1 MNPAKNP
8 IQDAA
13 FSLSALFIAGAHA
26 QTAPAPATTPPVETD
41 DAIIELSPFE
51 VNATENTGGYAAAT
65 TLAGNRLNTELRDI
79 GSAVSVVTSEFLKD
93 VGATDNRTLLQY
105 TTSSEVGGTYG
116 NFGGTGD
123 GAVLD
128 ESPKFVTPSTNTRVR
143 GLAAADNTRD
153 FYMTSIPWDG
163 YAVDGVDLQRGA
175 NSILFGMGSPAG
187 IINTR
192 TKQAMFSNANEISV
206 RYGSYGSNRQTVDFN
221 RVLLKNQLALRIAA
235 LRNDD
240 KFKQDP
246 AFSKDE
252 RVYGAVRFEPSFL
265 KKNGMRTIFKMNY
278 EAGRVRSN
286 NPRTLPPIDNL
297 TPWFLTG
304 TYAGKDVEG
313 NPTTFANLNRATFIP
328 LALVDDNTPRQGHGQ
343 IRQKYNGPSI
353 PAGVLS
359 WYPNGISGGQ
369 PNPNYNP
376 WVGNFAQQ
384 YGGPMVFFQNNSS
397 TPAQMQL
404 FEPRQEYAGALN
416 SAGGFDSKID
426 GQRWQRPGSIAP
438 YASYA
443 KNAGLPFSNSGVYKD
458 MSITDETIFDF
469 YNKQLDGPNKKEWQ
483 DFRTYNAS
491 LAQTFFDGQIGFELS
506 YNNEFYK
513 NGRLSLLSGER
524 QAIYVDINK
533 VYADGSPAGKNG
545 EPYGDGTPNPNVG
558 KAFISDNGQGSNAS
572 YLSEKEN
579 KRATVFAMQDF
590 EKFGKNW
597 FTTFLGKH
605 TVTGLFAQDEDKT
618 DSRSWIRYT
627 ADDAY
632 AESIRVNSPYKINA
646 NEVVPNTVI
655 YLGDTLINRTSASGA
670 NLPNPT
676 ELAVAQS
683 GMVRTFVGKWNK
695 PTDPTAAGY
704 VDPGAPWVDGY
715 YPDIAPW
722 NDPTS
727 SSYKM
732 AHMTQSEN
740 PANYVGWSNVPLTW
754 TDSESSQAARLHNTT
769 AARLARSRV
778 TSNAFVWQ
786 GKFLQN
792 AIVGT
797 WGVRKD
803 IAKSWTMSN
812 DSNNSSW
819 TSGDKSRTIT
829 LADARGVLKWEPY
842 VLENHEIMDNPN
854 SLTKFN
860 RLQVTS
866 HSWMVVGHLMDLPG
880 LKKLLEISPVQV
892 SVFYNKSTNFQPAA
906 ARVDIYGHA
915 LPPPTG
921 ATTDKGLLFET
932 RDGKYSLKINQYT
945 TSSKNVGNEA
955 LNGNMWFI
963 GASQTWSGN
972 WANQF
977 ENNWTGWTKTNNVN
991 DPRATQYNYEPSQR
1005 ERDLAA
1011 AAGFTGE
1018 AATDEAWRLASVR
1031 EASAVAAWRTWQKS
1045 VNPDFYKAWG
1055 IDLQAPFTG
1064 SGSPIGASNPAGVTV
1079 TEDSTSRGYEVEFN
1093 AQVTKNWRLTFNGA
1107 KTTAVRN
1114 NVGGDALSDF
1124 ISKYEA
1130 ALNGGVGSAGDL
1142 RIWWGGAGNETALF
1156 QWNQNFGTN
1165 YHMIKLLEGTNVPEL
1180 RKWRFNLV
1188 SNYDFDSS
1196 FLKGFNVGGG
1206 MRYESAIAI
1215 GYPVISASGTT
1226 VNYDLA
1232 HPYKGDCE
1240 YNFDFWVGYRRKV
1253 WKNVEWNIQLNVR
1266 NAFVGN
1272 ELIPLTT
1279 QPDGTPAAYRIRPP
1293 QTWQLTNT
1301 FRF

>member
-1 MNPAKNP
+1 MKTRV
-8 IQDAA
+8 AA
-13 FSLSALFIAGAHA
+13 LAAMLSPVLVA
-26 QTAPAPATTPPVETD
+26 QTAPVAPNAASTEGKATDEDVVV
-41 DAIIELSPFE
+41 LSPFE
-51 VNATENTGGYAAAT
+51 VSGAATTGYAASN

-116 NFGGTGD
+116 NFGGNGD

-128 ESPKFVTPSTNTRVR
+128 ESPKFITPNTNTRVR

-153 FYMTSIPWDG
+153 FFMTDIPWDG

-192 TKQAMFSNANEISV
+192 SKQAMFNNANEASF
-206 RYGSYGSNRQTVDFN
+206 RLGSYGSNRQTLDLN
-221 RVLLKNQLALRIAA
+221 RVLIKDELAVRVAA
-235 LRNDD
+235 LRNDEQ
-240 KFKQDP
+240 FKQEP

-252 RVYGAVRFEPSFL
+252 RLYSALRFEPAFL
-265 KKNGMRTIFKMNY
+265 KRAGMRTIVKANY
-278 EAGRVRSN
+278 EVGRVRSN
-286 NPRTLPPIDNL
+286 NPRTLPPIDMI

-304 TYAGKDVEG
+304 SYAGKDVDG
-313 NPTTFANLNRATFIP
+313 NPTTYQNLNRATFIP
-328 LALVDDNTPRQGHGQ
+328 LALVDDNTPRQNHGQ

-353 PAGVLS
+353 PGGVLS
-359 WYPNGISGGQ
+359 WYPDGINGGS
-369 PNPNYNP
+369 PNPSYNP

-384 YGGPMVFFQNNSS
+384 FGGPMVFFQDNSAN
-397 TPAQMQL
+397 PAPMQI

-416 SAGGFDSKID
+416 SAGGFDNKID

-458 MSITDETIFDF
+458 MSISDSSIFDF
-469 YNKQLDGPNKKEWQ
+469 YNQLLDGPNKKEWQ
-483 DFRTYNAS
+483 DFRAYNIS
-491 LAQTFFDGQIGFELS
+491 LAQTFFDDQIGFELA

-533 VYADGSPAGKNG
+533 VYGDGSPAGLDG

-558 KAFISDNGQGSNAS
+558 KAFISDNGQGNNSS
-572 YLSEKEN
+572 YLSKKEN
-579 KRATVFAMQDF
+579 KRATIFATQDF

-597 FTTFLGKH
+597 FTKFLGKH
-605 TVTGLFAQDEDKT
+605 TVTGLFASDENKT
-618 DSRSWIRYT
+618 DNRSWIRYT

-632 AESIRVNSPYKINA
+632 AESIRISSPYKINA

-655 YLGDTLINRTSASGA
+655 YLGDSLINRTTASGA
-670 NLPNPT
+670 YLPNPS
-676 ELAVAQS
+676 EVAVAQS
-683 GMVRTFVGKWNK
+683 GSLRTFVGKWNK
-695 PTDPTAAGY
+695 PTNPSDPNY
-704 VDPGAPWVDGY
+704 VDPGALWVDPY

-722 NDPTS
+722 NDPS
-727 SSYKM
+727 SKDYAKS
-732 AHMTQSEN
+732 HLTQSEN

-754 TDSESSQAARLHNTT
+754 SDSESSEAARLHNTT
-769 AARLARSRV
+769 GARLTRSRV

-786 GKFLQN
+786 GHFLDN

-819 TSGDKSRTIT
+819 SAKDGSRTIQ
-829 LADARGVLKWEPY
+829 LADARGVLNWDPY
-842 VLENHEIMDNPN
+842 VLENHEIMDNEN
-854 SLTKFN
+854 SPTKFN

-866 HSWMVVGHLMDLPG
+866 HSWMVVGHIMDLPG
-880 LKKLLEISPVQV
+880 LKKLFAKSPVQV
-892 SVFYNKSTNFQPAA
+892 SLFYNKSSNFQPAA

-921 ATTDKGLLFET
+921 ATTDKGFLLET
-932 RDGKYSLKINQYT
+932 RDGRFSLKVNRYV
-945 TSSKNVGNEA
+945 TSSANVANEA
-955 LNGNMWFI
+955 LSGNMWFI

-977 ENNWTGWTKTNNVN
+977 ENNWTGWTPDTAANPA
-991 DPRATQYNYEPSQR
+991 DPFYNQYNYEPAQR
-1005 ERDLAA
+1005 ERDMAA
-1011 AAGFTGE
+1011 AAGLTGD
-1018 AATDEAWRLASVR
+1018 AANTEAWRLAAER
-1031 EASAVAAWRTWQKS
+1031 EASAVAAWRTWQNS

-1055 IDLQAPFTG
+1055 INLQSPFQG
-1064 SGSPIGASNPAGVTV
+1064 SGTPIGASNPAGVTV
-1079 TEDSTSRGYEVEFN
+1079 TEDSVSKGYEVEFN
-1093 AQVTKNWRLTFNGA
+1093 AQVTPNWRLTFNGS
-1107 KTTAVRN
+1107 KTSAVRN
-1114 NVGGDALSDF
+1114 NVGGEALSDF
-1124 ISKYEA
+1124 VSKYEA
-1130 ALNGGVGSAGDL
+1130 ALNGGIGSAGDL
-1142 RIWWGGAGNETALF
+1142 RIWWGGAGNETTLF
-1156 QWNQNFGTN
+1156 QWNQNFGST
-1165 YHMIKLLEGTNVPEL
+1165 YHMLKLMEGTNVPEL
-1180 RKWRFNLV
+1180 RKWRFNLIT
-1188 SNYDFDSS
+1188 NYDFDSGR
-1196 FLKGFNVGGG
+1196 LKGFNVGGG
-1206 MRYESAIAI
+1206 VRYESAVSI
-1215 GYPVISASGTT
+1215 GYPVISASGTN
-1226 VNYDLA
+1226 VVYDLA
-1232 HPYKGDCE
+1232 NPYKDDAA
-1240 YNFDFWVGYRRKV
+1240 YNFDFWVGYRRNI
-1253 WKNVEWNIQLNVR
+1253 WKGIDWSIQLNVR

-1272 ELIPLTT
+1272 ELVAITT
-1279 QPDGTPAAYRIRPP
+1279 QPDGTPAGYRIRPP